1 MLAQVVGS
9 ADHKGM
15 KENPADAWTLAEI
28 RREFARYSELVNG
41 SDLAPSSKTTYLQ
54 HADRFVRWLG
64 GEVEIRPGQEAFAV
78 VTPTAKGTS
87 RPGSPRSHRSHRSH
101 RRRIAHRT

>member
-1 MLAQVVGS
+1 MSVGRSVTGYRSSLAIDLTPVRSPWVPEPGEMLAQVVGS

-64 GEVEIRPGQEAFAV
+64 GEVEIRPGQR
-78 VTPTAKGTS
+78 PS
-87 RPGSPRSHRSHRSH
+87 R
-101 RRRIAHRT
+101 